1 MKDKEGDWETMGKPI
16 AVIGAGN
23 GGTAIAGDLTLAGH
37 ECRLFEFKE
46 WASNV
51 TAVVEKGGIQVT
63 GVARTGFA
71 KVALATTDIQAVL
84 DGAELIMVATQA
96 VTHTRVAHTI
106 ASQVRDGQ
114 VIILWPGSGGTL
126 EFRRIFD
133 ELEVTADVVLGE
145 AATFPYCCRRL
156 EGPGTVNIHRIDGP
170 RNQVAALP
178 ASRTPELMAA
188 LEGVYDTVVP
198 ARSILEPA
206 LYNPNIIVHPAGS
219 LFNIG
224 RIEHSRGEF
233 WMYKE
238 GITPSVKKIIHG
250 MDRERQAI
258 MAALGYTPMTYEEV
272 FADLFN
278 VSVAE
283 FALASSKGPI
293 SMQDRY
299 VTEDVP
305 MGVTLTASLGRL
317 LHVPTPTYDSIIHI
331 ASLVNETEYYIT
343 GRNLANLKLGGLSA
357 AQLNEYVLTGRRP
370 KPAPAISQRRAVPK
384 PTAARRTKRTPAS
397 KLRSRTATRTQ
408 KKRGR
413 K

>member
-1 MKDKEGDWETMGKPI
+1 MGKTI

-46 WASNV
+46 WAGNV
-51 TAVVEKGGIQVT
+51 TAVVEKGGIKVT

-71 KVALATTDIQAVL
+71 KVALATTDIKAAL
-84 DGAELIMVATQA
+84 DGARLILVATQA
-96 VTHTRVAHTI
+96 LTHTLVAQTI
-106 ASQVRDGQ
+106 APLVRDGQ
-114 VIILWPGSGGTL
+114 TIILWPGSGGTL

-133 ELEVTADVVLGE
+133 EQGVTADVVLGE

-178 ASRTPELMAA
+178 ASRTPALMAA
-188 LEGVYDTVVP
+188 LEGVYDTVTP
-198 ARSILEPA
+198 ARSVLEPA
-206 LYNPNIIVHPAGS
+206 LYNPNIIVHPAGA
-219 LFNIG
+219 LFNMG

-238 GITPSVKKIIHG
+238 GITPSVKKIIDG

-258 MAALGYTPMTYEEV
+258 MTALGYKPMTYEQV
-272 FADLFN
+272 FTDLFN

-283 FALASSKGPI
+283 FAVASSKGPF

-299 VTEDVP
+299 ITEDVP
-305 MGVTLTASLGRL
+305 MGVTLTASLGRPL
-317 LHVPTPTYDSIIHI
+317 GVPTPTYDSIIHI
-331 ASLVNETEYYIT
+331 ASLVNEAEYYTT
-343 GRNLANLKLGGLSA
+343 GRNLANLNLAGLSA
-357 AQLNEYVLTGRRP
+357 AQLNAYVMTGKRP
-370 KPAPAISQRRAVPK
+370 KPASAASKPRTVRTAKAAPKPNRSRGSKTRRQVTKQQRR
-384 PTAARRTKRTPAS
+384 
-397 KLRSRTATRTQ
+397 
-408 KKRGR
+408 GR
-413 K
+413 PS

>member
-1 MKDKEGDWETMGKPI
+1 MGNQI

-37 ECRLFEFKE
+37 ECRLFEFEE
-46 WASNV
+46 WAGNV
-51 TAVVEKGGIQVT
+51 TAVIEKGGIKVT

-71 KVALATTDIQAVL
+71 KVSRATTDIKAAL

-96 VTHTRVAHTI
+96 LTHTRVAQAI
-106 ASQVRDGQ
+106 APLVRGGQ

-133 ELEVTADVVLGE
+133 EQGVKADVILGE
-145 AATFPYCCRRL
+145 ATTFPYCCRRL

-170 RNQVAALP
+170 RNHVAALP
-178 ASRTPELMAA
+178 ASRTPALMAA

-198 ARSILEPA
+198 VRSILEPA
-206 LYNPNIIVHPAGS
+206 LYNPNIIVHTAGA
-219 LFNIG
+219 LFNMG
-224 RIEHSRGEF
+224 RIEHSQGEF

-238 GITPSVKKIIHG
+238 GITPSVKKVMNG

-258 MAALGYTPMTYEEV
+258 LTALGYKPMTYEQV
-272 FADLFN
+272 FDDAFH

-283 FALASSKGPI
+283 FAVASSKGPF

-331 ASLVNETEYYIT
+331 ASLVNETEYYKT
-343 GRNLANLKLGGLSA
+343 GRNLANLKLDGLSA
-357 AQLNEYVLTGRRP
+357 VQLNEYVMTGRRP
-370 KPAPAISQRRAVPK
+370 KPASTASTRRPVPK
-384 PTAARRTKRTPAS
+384 PKIRKKTRSIGLNTHSKAAKR
-397 KLRSRTATRTQ
+397 K
-408 KKRGR
+408 GR

>member
-1 MKDKEGDWETMGKPI
+1 MGKQI

-37 ECRLFEFKE
+37 ECRLFEFEE
-46 WASNV
+46 WAGNV

-71 KVALATTDIQAVL
+71 KVALATTDIHAAL

-96 VTHTRVAHTI
+96 VTHTKVARTI
-106 ASQVRDGQ
+106 APLVRAGQ
-114 VIILWPGSGGTL
+114 AIILWPGSGGTL
-126 EFRRIFD
+126 EVRRIFD
-133 ELEVTADVVLGE
+133 ELGVRADVILGE

-178 ASRTPELMAA
+178 ASRTAELMAA
-188 LEGVYDTVVP
+188 LHGVYDTVAP

-206 LYNPNIIVHPAGS
+206 LYNPNIIVHPAGA
-219 LFNIG
+219 LFNMG

-238 GITPSVKKIIHG
+238 GITPSVKKIING
-250 MDRERQAI
+250 MDLERQAI
-258 MAALGYTPMTYEEV
+258 MAALGYPPMTYEQV

-283 FALASSKGPI
+283 FAVASSKGPF

-299 VTEDVP
+299 VTEDIP

-317 LHVPTPTYDSIIHI
+317 LRVPTPTYDSIIHI
-331 ASLVNETEYYIT
+331 ASLVNETDYYKT
-343 GRNLANLKLGGLSA
+343 GRNLANLRLGGLTA

-370 KPAPAISQRRAVPK
+370 KAVTVK
-384 PTAARRTKRTPAS
+384 RQAARKVKAKRTTKGSSVSITRS
-397 KLRSRTATRTQ
+397 KTVKKTS

>member
-1 MKDKEGDWETMGKPI
+1 MGKQI

-37 ECRLFEFKE
+37 ECRLFEFEE
-46 WASNV
+46 WAGNV
-51 TAVVEKGGIQVT
+51 TAVVEKGGIRVT

-71 KVALATTDIQAVL
+71 KVALATTDIHAAL

-96 VTHTRVAHTI
+96 VTHTKVARTI
-106 ASQVRDGQ
+106 APLVRAGQ

-126 EFRRIFD
+126 EVRRIFD
-133 ELEVTADVVLGE
+133 ELGVRAEVILGE

-178 ASRTPELMAA
+178 ASRTAELMAA
-188 LEGVYDTVVP
+188 LHGVYDTVAPV
-198 ARSILEPA
+198 RSILEPA
-206 LYNPNIIVHPAGS
+206 LYNPNIIVHPAGA
-219 LFNIG
+219 LFNMG
-224 RIEHSRGEF
+224 RIEHSKGEF

-238 GITPSVKKIIHG
+238 GITPSVKKIING

-258 MAALGYTPMTYEEV
+258 MAALGYPPMTYEQV

-283 FALASSKGPI
+283 FAVASSKGPF

-299 VTEDVP
+299 VTEDIP

-317 LHVPTPTYDSIIHI
+317 LRVPTPTYDSIIHI
-331 ASLVNETEYYIT
+331 ASLVNGTDYYKT
-343 GRNLANLKLGGLSA
+343 GRNLKNLRLGGLTA

-370 KPAPAISQRRAVPK
+370 KAVTAK
-384 PTAARRTKRTPAS
+384 RQAARKVKAKRATKGSGVSITRSKTGKKTP
-397 KLRSRTATRTQ
+397 

>member
-1 MKDKEGDWETMGKPI
+1 MIHGQVDRGS
-16 AVIGAGN
+16 AVAC
-23 GGTAIAGDLTLAGH
+23 DLTLAGH
-37 ECRLFEFKE
+37 ACRLFEFAE
-46 WASNV
+46 WAGNV
-51 TAVVEKGGIQVT
+51 TAVTAQGGIKVT

-71 KVALATTDIQAVL
+71 KVALATTDIQAAL
-84 DGAELIMVATQA
+84 ERAELIMVATQA

-106 ASQVRDGQ
+106 APLVRDGQ
-114 VIILWPGSGGTL
+114 VLILWPGSGGTL
-126 EFRRIFD
+126 EFRRIFA
-133 ELEVTADVVLGE
+133 ELGVQAEVILGE

-188 LEGVYDTVVP
+188 LQGVYATVVP

-206 LYNPNIIVHPAGS
+206 LYNPNIIVHPAGA
-219 LFNIG
+219 LFNMG

-238 GITPSVKKIIHG
+238 GITPSVKKIINR

-258 MAALGYTPMTYEEV
+258 LAALGYKPMTYEQV
-272 FADLFN
+272 FTDLFN

-283 FALASSKGPI
+283 FAVASSQGPF

-299 VTEDVP
+299 ITEDVP

-317 LHVPTPTYDSIIHI
+317 LGVPTPTYDAIIHV
-331 ASLVNETEYYIT
+331 ASLVNETEYYQT

-357 AQLNEYVLTGRRP
+357 AQLKEYVMTGRRP
-370 KPAPAISQRRAVPK
+370 KPASAASQGRAVPK
-384 PTAARRTKRTPAS
+384 PTAARTAKRSVFS
-397 KLRSRTATRTQ
+397 KLRSRTAKKAP
-408 KKRGR
+408 KKRGQ

>member
-1 MKDKEGDWETMGKPI
+1 MGKTI

-23 GGTAIAGDLTLAGH
+23 GGTAIAGDLPLVGH

-46 WASNV
+46 WAGNV
-51 TAVVEKGGIQVT
+51 SAVVEKGGIQVT
-63 GVARTGFA
+63 GVAHTGFA
-71 KVALATTDIQAVL
+71 TVALATTDIKAAL

-96 VTHTRVAHTI
+96 VTHTRTAHAI
-106 ASQVRDGQ
+106 APLVRDGQ

-126 EFRRIFD
+126 EVRRIFD
-133 ELEVTADVVLGE
+133 ELGVKADVILGE

-188 LEGVYDTVVP
+188 LKGVYDTVVP

-206 LYNPNIIVHPAGS
+206 LYNPNIIVHPAGA
-219 LFNIG
+219 LFNMG
-224 RIEHSRGEF
+224 RIEHSKGEF

-238 GITPSVKKIIHG
+238 GITPSVKKIING

-258 MAALGYTPMTYEEV
+258 MAALGYTPMTYEQV
-272 FADLFN
+272 FTDLFN

-283 FALASSKGPI
+283 FAVASSKGPF

-317 LHVPTPTYDSIIHI
+317 LGVPTPTYDSIIHI
-331 ASLVNETEYYIT
+331 ASLVNETEYYRT

-357 AQLNEYVLTGRRP
+357 AQLNAYVMTGKRP
-370 KPAPAISQRRAVPK
+370 KPAPASRKRQ
-384 PTAARRTKRTPAS
+384 AARKQKAARATKRS
-397 KLRSRTATRTQ
+397 KGAAARA
-408 KKRGR
+408 KAPKRKGR

>member
-1 MKDKEGDWETMGKPI
+1 MGKAI

-23 GGTAIAGDLTLAGH
+23 GGTAIAGDLSLAGH
-37 ECRLFEFKE
+37 GCRLFEFAE
-46 WASNV
+46 WAGNV
-51 TAVVEKGGIQVT
+51 DAVNAQGGIQVT

-71 KVALATTDIQAVL
+71 KVALATTDMQAAL
-84 DGAELIMVATQA
+84 DGAELVMVATQA
-96 VTHTRVAHTI
+96 VTHTRVAH
-106 ASQVRDGQ
+106 AMAPLLRPGQ

-126 EFRRIFD
+126 EFRRVFD
-133 ELEVTADVVLGE
+133 ELGVKTDVILAE
-145 AATFPYCCRRL
+145 AATLPYCCRRL
-156 EGPGTVNIHRIDGP
+156 GGPGTVNIHRIDGP

-178 ASRTPELMAA
+178 SSRTPDLMAA
-188 LEGVYDTVVP
+188 LTGVYDTVVA

-206 LYNPNIIVHPAGS
+206 LYNPNIIVHPAGA
-219 LFNIG
+219 LFNMG

-258 MAALGYTPMTYEEV
+258 MAALGYPPMTYEQV
-272 FADLFN
+272 FSDLFN

-283 FALASSKGPI
+283 FAVASSKGPF

-305 MGVTLTASLGRL
+305 MGVTLTASLGRKL
-317 LHVPTPTYDSIIHI
+317 GVPTPTYDAIIHI
-331 ASLVNETEYYIT
+331 ASLVNETEYYTI
-343 GRNLANLKLGGLSA
+343 GRTLANLKLDGLSA
-357 AQLNEYVLTGRRP
+357 GQLTAYVLTGKRP
-370 KPAPAISQRRAVPK
+370 RIAPASVVRRAAGKEKAASPAK
-384 PTAARRTKRTPAS
+384 DSTAAGARSTATKR
-397 KLRSRTATRTQ
+397 R
-408 KKRGR
+408 R

>member
-1 MKDKEGDWETMGKPI
+1 MGKHV

-37 ECRLFEFKE
+37 ECRLFEFTE
-46 WASNV
+46 WAGNV
-51 TAVVEKGGIQVT
+51 DAVNAQGGIKVT

-71 KVALATTDIQAVL
+71 KVALATTDLKAAL
-84 DGAELIMVATQA
+84 DGAELLMVATQA
-96 VTHTRVAHTI
+96 VTHTRVAQAT
-106 ASQVRDGQ
+106 APLVRPGQ
-114 VIILWPGSGGTL
+114 VMILWPGSGGTL

-133 ELEVTADVVLGE
+133 ELGVKTDVILGE
-145 AATFPYCCRRL
+145 AATLPYCCRRL

-188 LEGVYDTVVP
+188 LTGVYDTVVP
-198 ARSILEPA
+198 AQSVLEPA
-206 LYNPNIIVHPAGS
+206 LYNPNIIVHPAGA
-219 LFNIG
+219 LFNMG
-224 RIEHSRGEF
+224 RIEHSQGEF

-238 GITPSVKKIIHG
+238 GITPSVKKIING

-258 MAALGYTPMTYEEV
+258 MAALGYTPMTYEQV
-272 FADLFN
+272 FTDLFN

-283 FALASSKGPI
+283 FAVASSQGPF

-305 MGVTLTASLGRL
+305 MGVTLTASLGRTL
-317 LHVPTPTYDSIIHI
+317 GVPTPTYDAIIHI
-331 ASLVNETEYYIT
+331 ASLVNETEYYTI
-343 GRNLANLKLGGLSA
+343 GRNLANLSLDGLSSE
-357 AQLNEYVLTGRRP
+357 QLNAYVMTGRRP
-370 KPAPAISQRRAVPK
+370 R
-384 PTAARRTKRTPAS
+384 AARASAMRRVAGKRKAARTTRHSRAAGA
-397 KLRSRTATRTQ
+397 RSRAT
-408 KKRGR
+408 KRGR

>member
-1 MKDKEGDWETMGKPI
+1 MRKKI

-37 ECRLFEFKE
+37 ECRLFEFEE
-46 WASNV
+46 WADNV
-51 TAVVEKGGIQVT
+51 TAVNAEGGIKVT

-71 KVALATTDIQAVL
+71 KVALATTDIAGVL
-84 DGAELIMVATQA
+84 DGAELVMLATQA
-96 VTHTRVAHTI
+96 LTHTRVARVV
-106 ASQVRDGQ
+106 APLVRDGQ

-126 EFRRIFD
+126 EFRRVFD
-133 ELEVTADVVLGE
+133 EMGVEADVVLGE
-145 AATFPYCCRRL
+145 AATLPYCCRRL

-178 ASRTPELMAA
+178 ASRTPDLLAA
-188 LEGVYDTVVP
+188 LKGIYDTVVP

-219 LFNIG
+219 LFNMG
-224 RIEHSRGEF
+224 RIEHSQGEF

-238 GITPSVKKIIHG
+238 GITPSVKKIIDG
-250 MDRERQAI
+250 MDHERQAI
-258 MAALGYTPMTYEEV
+258 MAALGYKPMTYEQV

-283 FALASSKGPI
+283 FAVASSKGPF

-317 LHVPTPTYDSIIHI
+317 LRVPTPTYDSIIHI
-331 ASLVNETEYYIT
+331 ASLVNGTDYYQT
-343 GRNLANLKLGGLSA
+343 GRNLANLKLAGLSPG
-357 AQLNEYVLTGRRP
+357 QLTAYVMTGRRP
-370 KPAPAISQRRAVPK
+370 KPASAPRARQAGGTRKVARGAKTSQAV
-384 PTAARRTKRTPAS
+384 KRPSAS
-397 KLRSRTATRTQ
+397 KR
-408 KKRGR
+408 KGR

>member
-1 MKDKEGDWETMGKPI
+1 MGKKI
-16 AVIGAGN
+16 AIIGAGN
-23 GGTAIAGDLTLAGH
+23 GGTAIAADLTLAGH
-37 ECRLFEFKE
+37 ECRLFEFE
-46 WASNV
+46 DWAGNV
-51 TAVVEKGGIQVT
+51 TAVVEKGGIKVT

-71 KVALATTDIQAVL
+71 KVALATTDIKAAL

-96 VTHTRVAHTI
+96 LTHTRTAHTI
-106 ASQVRDGQ
+106 ARLVRGGQ

-133 ELEVTADVVLGE
+133 ELGVTADVILGE

-206 LYNPNIIVHPAGS
+206 LYNPNIIVHPTGA
-219 LFNIG
+219 LFNMG
-224 RIEHSRGEF
+224 RIEYSKGEF

-238 GITPSVKKIIHG
+238 GITPSVKKIING

-258 MAALGYTPMTYEEV
+258 MAALGYKPMSYEQV
-272 FADLFN
+272 FTDLFN

-283 FALASSKGPI
+283 FAVASSKGPF

-299 VTEDVP
+299 ITEDVP

-317 LHVPTPTYDSIIHI
+317 LHVPTPTYDAIIHI
-331 ASLVNETEYYIT
+331 ASLANETDYYKT
-343 GRNLANLKLGGLSA
+343 GRNLANLKLDRLSA
-357 AQLNEYVLTGRRP
+357 AQLTEHVTTGKRPEPIPASRKRQAVRQPKAARATGRRP
-370 KPAPAISQRRAVPK
+370 KGA
-384 PTAARRTKRTPAS
+384 KR
-397 KLRSRTATRTQ
+397 K
-408 KKRGR
+408 GR

>member
-1 MKDKEGDWETMGKPI
+1 MGKQI

-37 ECRLFEFKE
+37 ECRLFEFEE
-46 WASNV
+46 WAGNV

-71 KVALATTDIQAVL
+71 KVALATTDIKAAVH
-84 DGAELIMVATQA
+84 GAELIMVATQA
-96 VTHTRVAHTI
+96 LTHTRVAHTI
-106 ASQVRDGQ
+106 APLVRDGQ

-126 EFRRIFD
+126 EFRRVFD
-133 ELEVTADVVLGE
+133 ERGVKADVTLGE
-145 AATFPYCCRRL
+145 ATTSPYCCRRL

-170 RNQVAALP
+170 RNHVAALP
-178 ASRTPELMAA
+178 ASRTPKLMAA

-198 ARSILEPA
+198 VRSILEPA
-206 LYNPNIIVHPAGS
+206 LYNPNIIVHTAGA
-219 LFNIG
+219 LFNMG
-224 RIEHSRGEF
+224 RIEHSQGEF

-238 GITPSVKKIIHG
+238 GITPSVKKIMNG

-258 MAALGYTPMTYEEV
+258 LAALGYTPMTYEQV
-272 FADLFN
+272 FDDAFH

-283 FALASSKGPI
+283 FAVASSKGPF

-317 LHVPTPTYDSIIHI
+317 VHVPTPTYNCIIHI
-331 ASLVNETEYYIT
+331 ASLVNETEYYKI
-343 GRNLANLKLGGLSA
+343 GRNLTNLKLDGLSA
-357 AQLNEYVLTGRRP
+357 AQLNGYVMTGKRP
-370 KPAPAISQRRAVPK
+370 KPALAETKRRAVPK
-384 PTAARRTKRTPAS
+384 PKAVRMTKRSSLPKA
-397 KLRSRTATRTQ
+397 RTQ
-408 KKRGR
+408 ASRRKRG

>member
-1 MKDKEGDWETMGKPI
+1 MGKRI

-37 ECRLFEFKE
+37 ECRLFEFEE
-46 WASNV
+46 WAGNV
-51 TAVVEKGGIQVT
+51 TAVVEKGGIKVT
-63 GVARTGFA
+63 GVAHTGFA
-71 KVALATTDIQAVL
+71 KVALATTDLRAAL

-96 VTHTRVAHTI
+96 VTHTRVAHAI
-106 ASQVRDGQ
+106 APLVRSGQ

-126 EFRRIFD
+126 EVRRIFD
-133 ELEVTADVVLGE
+133 ELGVKAEVILGE
-145 AATFPYCCRRL
+145 AATLPYCCRRL

-178 ASRTPELMAA
+178 ASRTTALMAA
-188 LEGVYDTVVP
+188 LKGVYGTVVP

-206 LYNPNIIVHPAGS
+206 LYNPNIIVHPAGA
-219 LFNIG
+219 LFNMG
-224 RIEHSRGEF
+224 RIEHSKGEF

-238 GITPSVKKIIHG
+238 GITPSVKKIING

-258 MAALGYTPMTYEEV
+258 MAALGYKPMTYEQV
-272 FADLFN
+272 FTDLFN

-283 FALASSKGPI
+283 FAVASSKGPF

-305 MGVTLTASLGRL
+305 MGVTLTASLGRTL
-317 LHVPTPTYDSIIHI
+317 RVPTPTYDSIIHI
-331 ASLVNETEYYIT
+331 ASLVNETEYYKT
-343 GRNLANLKLGGLSA
+343 GRNLANLGLDDLTA
-357 AQLNEYVLTGRRP
+357 AQLDAYVMTGRRS
-370 KPAPAISQRRAVPK
+370 KPQTVRK
-384 PTAARRTKRTPAS
+384 KQ
-397 KLRSRTATRTQ
+397 ATRPSRRSGAAGSRS
-408 KKRGR
+408 KAPKRKGR

>member
-1 MKDKEGDWETMGKPI
+1 MGKRI

-23 GGTAIAGDLTLAGH
+23 GGTAIAGDLSLAGH
-37 ECRLFEFKE
+37 ECRLFEFEE
-46 WASNV
+46 WAGNV
-51 TAVVEKGGIQVT
+51 TAVVEKNGIKVT

-71 KVALATTDIQAVL
+71 KVALATTDIKAAL

-96 VTHTRVAHTI
+96 VTHTRVAQAI
-106 ASQVRDGQ
+106 APWLRDGQ

-133 ELEVTADVVLGE
+133 ERGVKANVILGE

-156 EGPGTVNIHRIDGP
+156 EGPGSVNIHRIDGP

-178 ASRTPELMAA
+178 ASRTPALMAA
-188 LEGVYDTVVP
+188 LQGVYDTVVP
-198 ARSILEPA
+198 VRSILEPA
-206 LYNPNIIVHPAGS
+206 LYNPNIIVHPAGA
-219 LFNIG
+219 LFNMG
-224 RIEHSRGEF
+224 RIEYSRGEF

-258 MAALGYTPMTYEEV
+258 MRTLGYRPMTYEQV
-272 FADLFN
+272 FSDLFN

-283 FALASSKGPI
+283 FAVASSRGPF

-299 VTEDVP
+299 ISEDVP

-317 LHVPTPTYDSIIHI
+317 LGVPTPTYDSIIHI
-331 ASLVNETEYYIT
+331 ASLVNETDYYQT
-343 GRNLANLKLGGLSA
+343 GRNLKNLKLGGLSA
-357 AQLNEYVLTGRRP
+357 AQLNEYVMTGERP
-370 KPAPAISQRRAVPK
+370 GQASTASRGRAVPK
-384 PTAARRTKRTPAS
+384 PAVRRTTKRSALS
-397 KLRSRTATRTQ
+397 KLRSKTAKRTP
-408 KKRGR
+408 KKTG
-413 K
+413 KK

>member
-1 MKDKEGDWETMGKPI
+1 MGKKI
-16 AVIGAGN
+16 AVLGGGN

-37 ECRLFEFKE
+37 ECRLFEFEE
-46 WASNV
+46 WAGNV
-51 TAVVEKGGIQVT
+51 TAVSALGGIKVT
-63 GVARTGFA
+63 GVAHTGFA
-71 KVALATTDIQAVL
+71 KVALATTDIKAVL
-84 DGAELIMVATQA
+84 DGAELIMVSTQA
-96 VTHTRVAHTI
+96 LTHTRVAHAI
-106 ASQVRDGQ
+106 APLVRSGQ

-133 ELEVTADVVLGE
+133 ELGVKADVLLSE

-188 LEGVYDTVVP
+188 LKGVYDTVVP

-206 LYNPNIIVHPAGS
+206 LYNPNIIVHPAET
-219 LFNIG
+219 LFNMG
-224 RIEHSRGEF
+224 RIEHSQGEF

-238 GITPSVKKIIHG
+238 GITPSVKKIING

-258 MAALGYTPMTYEEV
+258 MAALGYNPMTYEQV
-272 FADLFN
+272 FHDLFN

-283 FALASSKGPI
+283 FAVASSKGPF
-293 SMQDRY
+293 SMLDRY

-305 MGVTLTASLGRL
+305 MGVTLTASLGRRL
-317 LHVPTPTYDSIIHI
+317 GVPTPTYNSIIHI
-331 ASLVNETEYYIT
+331 ASLVNEIDYYNT
-343 GRNLANLKLGGLSA
+343 GRNLTNLKLARLSP
-357 AQLNEYVLTGRRP
+357 AQLHEYVMTG
-370 KPAPAISQRRAVPK
+370 KSA
-384 PTAARRTKRTPAS
+384 KRTPAS
-397 KLRSRTATRTQ
+397 RKRQAVRKPKGARTAKGWKPAGTGA
-408 KKRGR
+408 KAGKRKRR

>member
-1 MKDKEGDWETMGKPI
+1 MAKKI

-23 GGTAIAGDLTLAGH
+23 GGTAVAGDLTLAGH
-37 ECRLFEFKE
+37 ECRLFEFE
-46 WASNV
+46 DWAGNV
-51 TAVVEKGGIQVT
+51 TAVTAQGGIQVT

-71 KVALATTDIQAVL
+71 RVALATTNIRDAL
-84 DGAELIMVATQA
+84 EGAELIMVATQA
-96 VTHTRVAHTI
+96 LTHGRVARTI
-106 ASQVRDGQ
+106 APCVGDGRT
-114 VIILWPGSGGTL
+114 IILWPGSGGTL

-133 ELEVTADVVLGE
+133 ELGVRGDAILGE

-206 LYNPNIIVHPAGS
+206 LYNPNIIVHPAGA
-219 LFNIG
+219 LFNMG
-224 RIEHSRGEF
+224 RIEHSQGEF

-238 GITPSVKKIIHG
+238 GITPSVKKIINV

-258 MAALGYTPMTYEEV
+258 MAALGYPPMTYEQV
-272 FADLFN
+272 FTDLFN

-283 FALASSKGPI
+283 FAVASSKGPF
-293 SMQDRY
+293 SMRDRY

-317 LHVPTPTYDSIIHI
+317 LGVPTRTYDAIIHI
-331 ASLVNETEYYIT
+331 ASLVNETDYYGM
-343 GRNLANLKLGGLSA
+343 GRNLKNLGLDGLTP
-357 AQLNEYVLTGRRP
+357 AQLNAYVMTGQRP
-370 KPAPAISQRRAVPK
+370 KPAAGTGRPPVTRK
-384 PTAARRTKRTPAS
+384 KAAREIRHSKAPGTRPKTAKR
-397 KLRSRTATRTQ
+397 K
-408 KKRGR
+408 GR

>member
-1 MKDKEGDWETMGKPI
+1 MGKQI

-37 ECRLFEFKE
+37 ECRLFEFEE
-46 WASNV
+46 WAGNV
-51 TAVVEKGGIQVT
+51 TAVTMQDGIRVT

-71 KVALATTDIQAVL
+71 KVALATTDIKAAL
-84 DGAELIMVATQA
+84 EGADLIMVATQA

-106 ASQVRDGQ
+106 APLLRNGQ

-126 EFRRIFD
+126 ECRRVFD
-133 ELEVTADVVLGE
+133 ELGMKAEVILGE

-156 EGPGTVNIHRIDGP
+156 EGPGSVNIHRIDGP

-178 ASRTPELMAA
+178 ATRTPELMAA
-188 LEGVYDTVVP
+188 LKGIYDTVVP

-206 LYNPNIIVHPAGS
+206 LYNPNIIVHPAGA
-219 LFNIG
+219 LFNMG
-224 RIEHSRGEF
+224 RIEHSHGEF

-238 GITPSVKKIIHG
+238 GITPSVKKIING

-258 MAALGYTPMTYEEV
+258 MAALGYPPMTYEQV
-272 FADLFN
+272 FHDLFN

-283 FALASSKGPI
+283 FAVASSKGPF

-299 VTEDVP
+299 VTEDIP

-317 LHVPTPTYDSIIHI
+317 LEVPTPTYDCIIHI
-331 ASLVNETEYYIT
+331 ASLVNETEYYRT
-343 GRNLANLKLGGLSA
+343 GRNLTNLGLERLSP
-357 AQLNEYVLTGRRP
+357 AQLNTYVMTGKSAKRTAPSRSGQAARKQKAAQAASRP
-370 KPAPAISQRRAVPK
+370 KPAVA
-384 PTAARRTKRTPAS
+384 
-397 KLRSRTATRTQ
+397 RSRAPK
-408 KKRGR
+408 KKRR

>member
-1 MKDKEGDWETMGKPI
+1 MAKRI

-37 ECRLFEFKE
+37 ECRLFEFEE
-46 WASNV
+46 WADNV
-51 TAVVEKGGIQVT
+51 TAVTAQGGIRVT
-63 GVARTGFA
+63 GVAHTGFA
-71 KVALATTDIQAVL
+71 KVALPTTDIKAAL

-96 VTHTRVAHTI
+96 LTHTRVAN
-106 ASQVRDGQ
+106 AMAPLVSDGQ
-114 VIILWPGSGGTL
+114 VVILWPGSGGTL
-126 EFRRIFD
+126 EFHRVFD
-133 ELEVTADVVLGE
+133 ELGVKAEVILGE
-145 AATFPYCCRRL
+145 AATLPYCCRRL

-178 ASRTPELMAA
+178 ASRTPALMAA
-188 LEGVYDTVVP
+188 LRGVYDTVVP

-206 LYNPNIIVHPAGS
+206 LYNPNIIVHPAGA
-219 LFNIG
+219 LFNMG

-238 GITPSVKKIIHG
+238 GITPSVKKIING

-258 MAALGYTPMTYEEV
+258 MAALGYTSMTYEQV

-283 FALASSKGPI
+283 FAVASSKGPF

-317 LHVPTPTYDSIIHI
+317 LRVPAPTYDAIIHI
-331 ASLVNETEYYIT
+331 ASLVNETDYYKT
-343 GRNLANLKLGGLSA
+343 GRTLASLGLGGLSA
-357 AQLNEYVLTGRRP
+357 RELIAYVMTGRRP
-370 KPAPAISQRRAVPK
+370 EGTRASAKRRAAGK
-384 PTAARRTKRTPAS
+384 RKAARATK
-397 KLRSRTATRTQ
+397 RSRTASARSHTA
-408 KKRGR
+408 KKRRG
-413 K
+413 